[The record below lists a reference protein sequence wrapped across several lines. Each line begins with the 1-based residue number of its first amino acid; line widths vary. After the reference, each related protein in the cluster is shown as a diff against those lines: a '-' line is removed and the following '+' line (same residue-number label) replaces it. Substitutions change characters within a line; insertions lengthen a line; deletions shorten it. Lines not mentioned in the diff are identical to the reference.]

1 MRNTKQYL
9 SHVYNF
15 TVNGKIVATVPALLR
30 NVGTEMFMG
39 KDITIKATQY
49 SDGADVGEITMSNWS
64 VRLMTEDQ
72 LVNVCLTLHR
82 DIED

>member
-49 SDGADVGEITMSNWS
+49 SDGADVGEITMSNWV
-64 VRLMTEDQ
+64 VRTMSERE
-72 LVNVCLTLHR
+72 LVNACICIPR
-82 DIED
+82 EIED